1 MRLKFALFFFLNL
14 ITHELIRAQPCTTL
28 GQTPSTAFPVCGT
41 KVFNQFNVPLCN
53 TNSLFVPGCT
63 GTTNANYANKNPFFY
78 KFTCYT
84 SGSLGFTIT
93 PNNLGDDYDWQLYD
107 ITGFNPDDLFTNN
120 NLIVT
125 GNWSGSSGLTGA
137 SSSGVNFIQCASD
150 PTVIQTPT
158 FSKMPALIAGH
169 IYILMISH
177 FTDSQSGY
185 TLEFKG
191 GTASITDPLI
201 PSLKTALPECDSKKI
216 VVRLGK
222 KITCNSIA
230 GDGSD
235 FTLSPAIANVIN
247 VSGFFCSAGFDTD
260 SLLVTL
266 DQTIPP
272 GNYFLVA
279 NKGTDGNTLLDFCD
293 NQVPVGEKVPFAV
306 NPLLP
311 TPVDSLSPFG
321 CAPDKL
327 VLVFKK
333 LIQCSSISPD
343 GSDFIV
349 TGSSLVNVI
358 GATGSCNSDGN
369 TSIITLTLSQPISTA
384 GNYTITL
391 KNGLDGNPII
401 DQCGIPTPVGP
412 GPGFTTKDTVN
423 ADFTYNINV
432 GCKTDLVTFL
442 HNGNNGVNKWQWSF
456 DNNISASTPL
466 TQVLYK
472 TPGPKKA
479 TLAVSNGVCS
489 DTASTIF
496 ILDRKLTASF
506 LAPDVLCPEDQAS
519 FIDSSYGNIIS
530 WQWNFANG
538 NTATTQV
545 VPMQSYPTPFSPLI
559 YKIRL
564 IVSDGNCID
573 TTYRN
578 MKVVPTCKIAV
589 PNAFTPNYD
598 GLNDN
603 LYPLNAYKAV
613 NLQFR
618 VYNRYGQLVFETKD
632 WNIRWNGKF
641 KDIDQPTGT
650 YAWYLKYTQRDT
662 GKDFFLKGTTLLI
675 R

>member
-1 MRLKFALFFFLNL
+1 M
-14 ITHELIRAQPCTTL
+14 
-28 GQTPSTAFPVCGT
+28 
-41 KVFNQFNVPLCN
+41 
-53 TNSLFVPGCT
+53 
-63 GTTNANYANKNPFFY
+63 
-78 KFTCYT
+78 
-84 SGSLGFTIT
+84 
-93 PNNLGDDYDWQLYD
+93 
-107 ITGFNPDDLFTNN
+107 
-120 NLIVT
+120 
-125 GNWSGSSGLTGA
+125 
-137 SSSGVNFIQCASD
+137 
-150 PTVIQTPT
+150 
-158 FSKMPALIAGH
+158 
-169 IYILMISH
+169 
-177 FTDSQSGY
+177 
-185 TLEFKG
+185 
-191 GTASITDPLI
+191 
-201 PSLKTALPECDSKKI
+201 
-216 VVRLGK
+216 
-222 KITCNSIA
+222 
-230 GDGSD
+230 
-235 FTLSPAIANVIN
+235 
-247 VSGFFCSAGFDTD
+247 
-260 SLLVTL
+260 
-266 DQTIPP
+266 
-272 GNYFLVA
+272 
-279 NKGTDGNTLLDFCD
+279 
-293 NQVPVGEKVPFAV
+293 
-306 NPLLP
+306 
-311 TPVDSLSPFG
+311 
-321 CAPDKL
+321 
-327 VLVFKK
+327 
-333 LIQCSSISPD
+333 
-343 GSDFIV
+343 
-349 TGSSLVNVI
+349 
-358 GATGSCNSDGN
+358 
-369 TSIITLTLSQPISTA
+369 
-384 GNYTITL
+384 
-391 KNGLDGNPII
+391 
-401 DQCGIPTPVGP
+401 
-412 GPGFTTKDTVN
+412 
-423 ADFTYNINV
+423 
-432 GCKTDLVTFL
+432 
-442 HNGNNGVNKWQWSF
+442 
-456 DNNISASTPL
+456 
-466 TQVLYK
+466 LYK

-578 MKVVPTCKIAV
+578 MKVVPTCKIAM